1 MKGSNSILQHL
12 NAILKNELTA
22 INQYFL
28 HARRFK
34 NWGLERLN
42 ESEYKNS
49 IRVMKEADK
58 LIERILFLEG
68 LPNLQ
73 ALGSLSIGED
83 VEECLKADLQFE
95 STVQRAGLVAGISEA
110 ETQQDFVTRDLLE
123 SLLAKSEAS
132 IDDYETQLSLIK
144 DMGIANYIQAQ
155 IEED

>member
-12 NAILKNELTA
+12 NVILKNELTA

-28 HARRFK
+28 HARMFK

-73 ALGSLSIGED
+73 ALGSLSIGEN

-95 STVQRAGLVAGISEA
+95 SAVQRAGMVAGISEA

-123 SLLAKSEAS
+123 SLLAKAESS

>member
-1 MKGSNSILQHL
+1 MKGSNTIIQHL
-12 NAILKNELTA
+12 NIILKNELTA

-28 HARRFK
+28 HARMFK

-73 ALGSLSIGED
+73 ALGSLSIGEN
-83 VEECLKADLQFE
+83 VEECIKADLQFE
-95 STVQRAGLVAGISEA
+95 SKMQHAGLLEGIVEA
-110 ETQQDFVTRDLLE
+110 EKQQDFVTRDLLE
-123 SLLAKSEAS
+123 SLLSNSESS

>member
-1 MKGSNSILQHL
+1 MKGSEKIIQNL
-12 NAILKNELTA
+12 NTVLKNELTA

-28 HARRFK
+28 HAKMFK

-58 LIERILFLEG
+58 IIERILFLEG

-73 ALGSLSIGED
+73 ALGSLSIGEN
-83 VEECLKADLQFE
+83 VTECLKSDLQFE
-95 STVQRAGLVAGISEA
+95 STIQRPTLIIGISAAEA
-110 ETQQDFVTRDLLE
+110 HQDFVTRDLLE
-123 SLLAKSEAS
+123 SLLSSAESS
-132 IDDYETQLSLIK
+132 IDGYETQLSLIS
-144 DMGIANYIQAQ
+144 DMGIANYTQAQ